1 MSPSKRAA
9 GRARGW
15 AFDERGPGP
24 RRSTFSPEG
33 STTPSASSRSVASS
47 FSSPSVSKSI
57 VGTKRS
63 PESDWCRTY
72 TRRTCR
78 RDSPDGSDMPTDIR
92 ARTRSGNRPPTA
104 YHTRRTVSLLQ
115 SARPRELAI
124 GASVAR
130 HSSSSVRLA
139 SSPSLLIRELDRS
152 PTCKTSNNEFDDDE
166 FDDGDI
172 RKQIDARQQQSST
185 RHSSTTSS
193 PQYDTCTFEIAIRA
207 SFCGTGFTECDLKH
221 KYKKKHTTA

>member
-1 MSPSKRAA
+1 MVRCFAAETGAGGTSMSPSKRAA

-15 AFDERGPGP
+15 AFDERGPRP

-78 RDSPDGSDMPTDIR
+78 RDSPDGSDIPTDIR

-104 YHTRRTVSLLQ
+104 YHTRRSVSLLQ
-115 SARPRELAI
+115 SARPRELATVAI

-130 HSSSSVRLA
+130 HLLLYSPRLVTL
-139 SSPSLLIRELDRS
+139 SLNSR
-152 PTCKTSNNEFDDDE
+152 
-166 FDDGDI
+166 
-172 RKQIDARQQQSST
+172 ARPKSDLQEEQQ
-185 RHSSTTSS
+185 
-193 PQYDTCTFEIAIRA
+193 
-207 SFCGTGFTECDLKH
+207 
-221 KYKKKHTTA
+221 